1 MLALTIKKNVKHWIQ
16 MRPLKEA
23 NQAIID
29 MDSGNARYRYVMV
42 NEARAKY
49 PKKGRT
55 FLLSL

>member
-1 MLALTIKKNVKHWIQ
+1 

-42 NEARAKY
+42 NKARAKY
-49 PKKGRT
+49 PKKGQT